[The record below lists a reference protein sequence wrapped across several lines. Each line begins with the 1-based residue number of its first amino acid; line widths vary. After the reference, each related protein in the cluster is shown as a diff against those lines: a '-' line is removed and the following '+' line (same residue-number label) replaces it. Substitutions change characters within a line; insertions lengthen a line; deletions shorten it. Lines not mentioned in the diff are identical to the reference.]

1 MQPAEDLAH
10 LRRAAQ
16 IAGLDPGAAVLPES
30 RHVVVDGF
38 RLHLLD
44 WGGSG
49 PALVLLH
56 GGALTAHTW
65 DLVCLALR
73 ERYRCVAVDQRGHG
87 DSEWSPELDYGAD
100 AYVKDIEGLA
110 RELGLERAVLV
121 GQSLGAING
130 LTCAAR
136 EPDWLAGLVMV
147 DAGPWVRSDG
157 AQRIADFVL
166 APAELPSV
174 DDYVERAISFN
185 PRRDPELLRRSLL
198 HNLRPLP
205 QGGWTWKYD
214 RRHLAEGSFERM
226 RTRLAELERM
236 LDHVVC
242 PVLVVRGAESDVLS
256 RADAERLAS
265 RLPDARLVEVPDA
278 GHTVQGDNPVDLARA
293 VDEFAAV
300 ALA

>member
-16 IAGLDPGAAVLPES
+16 IAGLNPEGAALPES

-49 PALVLLH
+49 PPLLLLH

-65 DLVCLALR
+65 DLVCLVLR
-73 ERYRCVAVDQRGHG
+73 DRYHCIAVDQRGHG
-87 DSEWSPELDYGAD
+87 DSEWSPGLDYGSD
-100 AYVKDIEGLA
+100 AYVRDIEGLA
-110 RELGLERAVLV
+110 RELGLDRAVIV

-136 EPDWLAGLVMV
+136 RPDWLAGLVMV
-147 DAGPWVRSDG
+147 DAGPWVRPDG
-157 AQRIADFVL
+157 AQRIAEFVL

-174 DDYVERAISFN
+174 EHYVERAVSFN

-205 QGGWTWKYD
+205 GGGWTWKYD

-226 RTRLAELERM
+226 RARLGELERM
-236 LDHVVC
+236 LDTVAC

-256 RADAERLAS
+256 HDDAERLVT
-265 RLPDARLVEVPDA
+265 RLPDARLAEVAGA
-278 GHTVQGDNPVDLARA
+278 GHTVQGDNPRDLAHV
-293 VDEFAAV
+293 VDEFAAALV
-300 ALA
+300 A